1 MAVLTC
7 AFQSCMKMQIKSS
20 FEIDDDGDKPPDHN
34 SLSWQARI
42 QVLCT
47 GTWVSGL
54 LLSKD

>member
-1 MAVLTC
+1 
-7 AFQSCMKMQIKSS
+7 MKMQIKSS